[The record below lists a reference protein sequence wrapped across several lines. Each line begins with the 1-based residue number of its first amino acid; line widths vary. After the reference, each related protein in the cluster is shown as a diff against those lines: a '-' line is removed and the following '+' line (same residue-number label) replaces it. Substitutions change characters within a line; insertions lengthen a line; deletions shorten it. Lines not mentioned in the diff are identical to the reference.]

1 MNSHYEKFADG
12 TVKCIDD
19 EIPFEVPQRWEWC
32 RLGSLMAIISDGT
45 HKTPNYTSSGVPFLS
60 VQNIS
65 SGRLEMGRAKYISR
79 AEHNKLCER
88 IAPQKG
94 DILLCRI
101 GTLGK
106 AIKVYW
112 DFEFSVFVS
121 LGVLRP
127 IASEITDYI
136 VSFINSPIGFHWI
149 QSVKVG
155 GGTHTYKINLND
167 IPQMLVCMPPL
178 SEQKRIFEKTA
189 RLQDVVSKYGLLQG
203 KLDSLNENL
212 KGNLAKS
219 ILQDAIQGKLVPQES
234 SDEPASSLLERIRIE
249 KHKLLKEGKLK
260 KKDVADSVIFK
271 GEDNK
276 YEKVG
281 GKVLDISDEIP
292 FDIPESWQWARLA
305 SIANLYTGNSIS
317 ENEKRAKYTG
327 VVGMDYI
334 GTKDVGFD
342 STINYSNGISIPS
355 KYLSDFKIAPIGS
368 VLLCIEGGSAG
379 RKIAILEKEVCFGNK
394 LCCFS
399 PYADLSH
406 YLFYY
411 LQSPAF
417 FEVFQRSKTGII
429 GGVSV
434 NTLKDLLVAVPPLK
448 EQVRIVAKIQ
458 SLKL

>member
-276 YEKVG
+276 YYEKVG

-379 RKIAILEKEVCFGNK
+379 RK
-394 LCCFS
+394 
-399 PYADLSH
+399 
-406 YLFYY
+406 
-411 LQSPAF
+411 
-417 FEVFQRSKTGII
+417 
-429 GGVSV
+429 
-434 NTLKDLLVAVPPLK
+434 
-448 EQVRIVAKIQ
+448 
-458 SLKL
+458 